1 MKILFRLLRFVL
13 AGHVLLGLVALAQN
27 TGVTVTRVVTV
38 PQGSAVPTAQVVL
51 TNDATN
57 VPFTTKTNDDGI
69 YRITGLLPGTYK
81 ADVTR
86 EGFKSTVKDGIGLT
100 LMTRSH

>member
-27 TGVTVTRVVTV
+27 TGATVTGVVTD
-38 PQGSAVPTAQVVL
+38 PQGSAVPNAQVVL

-69 YRITGLLPGTYK
+69 YRITGSAARNLQGGCH
-81 ADVTR
+81 A
-86 EGFKSTVKDGIGLT
+86 
-100 LMTRSH
+100 